1 MARSPWIEAKTT
13 RASDGAQRLTTPV
26 VGCAQP
32 TTGRPPGGG
41 GPPGAITTP
50 DTSTGLPSRP
60 VDQ

>member
-1 MARSPWIEAKTT
+1 MARSPWIEAKKT

-26 VGCAQP
+26 VGCAQA

-41 GPPGAITTP
+41 PRGAITTP
-50 DTSTGLPSRP
+50 DTSTGLPSIP